1 VPRLWWQ
8 RRARALALSVV
19 TVIVAA
25 VLLAVVVLG
34 PLLGRGRQVADSLG
48 FGESFAVVWSVLRVP
63 ITGVVLVGWATL
75 LFSAGALRRTSW
87 RRELPGAVAVA
98 VAWLTASVGLRVF
111 VGVAARS
118 SRVFGVLGGALIML
132 LWLYLLA
139 LGLLFGGEL
148 NAALGGRGSR
158 TSRTAVVT

>member
-1 VPRLWWQ
+1 M
-8 RRARALALSVV
+8 
-19 TVIVAA
+19 
-25 VLLAVVVLG
+25 
-34 PLLGRGRQVADSLG
+34 
-48 FGESFAVVWSVLRVP
+48 
-63 ITGVVLVGWATL
+63 LVGWATL
-75 LFSAGALRRTSW
+75 LFSAGALRRSSW

-98 VAWLTASVGLRVF
+98 VAWLAASVGLRVF
-111 VGVAARS
+111 VGLAARS
-118 SRVFGVLGGALIML
+118 SRVFGVFGVLGGALILL